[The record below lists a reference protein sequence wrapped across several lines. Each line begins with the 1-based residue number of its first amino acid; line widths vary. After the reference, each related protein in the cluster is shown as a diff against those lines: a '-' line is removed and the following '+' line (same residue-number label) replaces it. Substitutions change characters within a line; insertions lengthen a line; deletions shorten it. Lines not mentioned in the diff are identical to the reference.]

1 MGGPMQEFAKSFRSL
16 AERRA
21 PNALRGLLDILV
33 IALAATLCGAKCAT
47 DMALFGQSKEPLLR
61 QFLRLE
67 HGIPSHDTFS
77 RVFRAL
83 DPEAFERNFQKFMR
97 AFAKANGIKLTGVV
111 AVDGKALRG
120 AYERSKSSTPLHM
133 VNVFAVESRMV
144 LASRK
149 APGRNEVQGAL
160 EILQMLSLED
170 CIVTA
175 DALHCNR
182 PFATM
187 VLERGGDYALALK
200 QNQGKLFN
208 AVEPRPPGS
217 SPRDRH
223 SRHQHRCRKS
233 LPRHGRVG
241 AHHFAQTS
249 PWQAR
254 RQAGRSLLPAL
265 QVHVG

>member
-1 MGGPMQEFAKSFRSL
+1 MQEFAKIFRSL
-16 AERRA
+16 PDPRA
-21 PNALRGLLDILV
+21 PNALHELLDILV

-133 VNVFAVESRMV
+133 VNVFAVEARMV
-144 LASRK
+144 LASRLGK
-149 APGRNEVQGAL
+149 NSFPARLQSVVECGADGCCVVADFDW
-160 EILQMLSLED
+160 ETRPAGLQATGDDYGGIEQQ
-170 CIVTA
+170 
-175 DALHCNR
+175 NR
-182 PFATM
+182 PA
-187 VLERGGDYALALK
+187 
-200 QNQGKLFN
+200 
-208 AVEPRPPGS
+208 
-217 SPRDRH
+217 
-223 SRHQHRCRKS
+223 
-233 LPRHGRVG
+233 
-241 AHHFAQTS
+241 
-249 PWQAR
+249 
-254 RQAGRSLLPAL
+254 
-265 QVHVG
+265 